1 MLAIESLSTGSK
13 RGRRRPL
20 GAAAVIALAAVALAP
35 ATRPARADDG
45 VIIDATGAKRGRY
58 PIAVPTGV
66 GSDGAAATEV
76 ASVASFDL
84 GVAGYFKVLDP
95 ASFLADL
102 KSEALSIDPQK
113 WKDVG
118 AYGVVKYQVTVSG
131 GSMTLE
137 ARLFEVSKGAT
148 AVLSRTY
155 KGSKGDLRGFVHTWC
170 NEVVK
175 YYTNEW
181 GFFGSK
187 LVFVARGRASSSIMA
202 MDFDG
207 HGAYS
212 VSRNNSTN
220 MLPAWSPGG
229 GSIAFTSFMRNNPD
243 LYVVGAGGGR
253 PRKLAAYKGMNTGA
267 SYSPDG
273 SKIAVTLSKDGNP
286 EIYVIS
292 ASDGAVISR
301 LTTNK
306 AIDTSPAWSPDGGSI
321 AFVSDREGGPQVFVM
336 PAGGGA
342 ATRVSFN
349 GSYNSTPAWSPAKG
363 QRVIAYATRDGGNFD
378 IVTLDLAT
386 KKMTRITQ
394 SEGNNEEPSFSPNG
408 RAIAFA
414 RTGGGGSG
422 VYIAPADG
430 KGTAVKVHGGS
441 VTGIDW
447 GPAPKQ
453 P

>member
-1 MLAIESLSTGSK
+1 MLAPQGLITRARALA
-13 RGRRRPL
+13 L
-20 GAAAVIALAAVALAP
+20 VALAAVALAP
-35 ATRPARADDG
+35 ATPAVADDG
-45 VIIDATGAKRGRY
+45 VIIDASGAKRGRY
-58 PIAVPTGV
+58 PIAVPVAV
-66 GSDGAAATEV
+66 GSDGAAAAEV

-84 GVAGYFKVLDP
+84 GVAGYFKVLEP

-102 KSEALSIDPQK
+102 KAEALSIDPQK

-118 AYGVVKYQVTVSG
+118 AYGVVKYRVTTTG
-131 GSMTLE
+131 GGVELE
-137 ARLFEVSKGAT
+137 ARLYEVSKGAT
-148 AVLSRTY
+148 PVLSKTY
-155 KGSKGDLRGFVHTWC
+155 KGSKADLRKLVHTWC

-175 YYTNEW
+175 YYTGEW

-187 LVFVARGRASSSIMA
+187 LLFVSKGKRSSSIMA

-207 HGAYS
+207 HGPYG
-212 VSRNNSTN
+212 VSRNGSIN
-220 MLPAWSPGG
+220 MLPAWSPSGG
-229 GSIAFTSFMRNNPD
+229 QVAFTSYMRGTPD

-253 PRKLAAYKGMNTGA
+253 PRKLAAYRGMNTGA

-273 SKIAVTLSKDGNP
+273 SKIAVTLSRDGNP

-292 ASDGAVISR
+292 ASDGAVLSR
-301 LTTNK
+301 LTNNK

-321 AFVSDREGGPQVFVM
+321 AFVSDREGSPQVFVM
-336 PAGGGA
+336 AAGGGG

-363 QRVIAYATRDGGNFD
+363 QRVLAYATRDGGSFD

-394 SEGNNEEPSFSPNG
+394 AEGNNEEPAFSPNG

-441 VTGIDW
+441 VTGVAW
-447 GPAPKQ
+447 GPAPAQQ

>member
-1 MLAIESLSTGSK
+1 MLAHEGLT
-13 RGRRRPL
+13 RRL
-20 GAAAVIALAAVALAP
+20 AVAVTVLLTAAALAP
-35 ATRPARADDG
+35 ATPALGDDG
-45 VIIDATGAKRGRY
+45 VVIDITGAKRGRY
-58 PIAVPTGV
+58 PIAVPAMPSGDA
-66 GSDGAAATEV
+66 SAAEV

-84 GVAGYFKVLDP
+84 GVAGYFKVLEP

-102 KSEALSIDPQK
+102 KAEQLSIDPQK

-118 AYGVVKYQVTVSG
+118 AYGVVKYSLTTSG
-131 GSMTLE
+131 GSVTLE
-137 ARLFEVSKGAT
+137 ARLYEVSKGAT
-148 AVLSRTY
+148 AVLSKTY
-155 KGSKGDLRGFVHTWC
+155 KGSKADLRGFVHTWC

-175 YYTNEW
+175 YYTGEW

-187 LVFVARGRASSSIMA
+187 LVFVSKGRGTSAIMA

-207 HGAYS
+207 HGAYG
-212 VSRNNSTN
+212 VSRNTSIN

-229 GSIAFTSFMRNNPD
+229 GSIAFTSYMRNNPD

-253 PRKLAAYKGMNTGA
+253 PKKIAAYKGMNTGA

-273 SKIAVTLSKDGNP
+273 SKIAVTLSRDGNP

-301 LTTNK
+301 LTNNK

-321 AFVSDREGGPQVFVM
+321 AFVSDREGSPQIFVM
-336 PAGGGA
+336 SAAGGG

-363 QRVIAYATRDGGNFD
+363 QRVLAYATRDGGNFD
-378 IVTLDLAT
+378 IVTLDLAS

-394 SEGNNEEPSFSPNG
+394 NEGNNEEPSFSPNG

-414 RTGGGGSG
+414 KTGGGGAG

-430 KGTAVKVHGGS
+430 KSPAVRVYMGS

-453 P
+453 